1 MTSAETT
8 VGSSVFL
15 KIKSDIITGALKPG
29 KKLKL
34 DALKVQYSAS
44 VSTLGKRLTG
54 WPMMVSS
61 KRPSNADFW
70 SVQCLKKT

>member
-1 MTSAETT
+1 MTGAATT

-15 KIKSDIITGALKPG
+15 KIKSDTITGASKPG

-44 VSTLGKRLTG
+44 VSHLKG
-54 WPMMVSS
+54 
-61 KRPSNADFW
+61 NA
-70 SVQCLKKT
+70 

>member
-1 MTSAETT
+1 MTSAAPT

-15 KIKSDIITGALKPG
+15 KIKSDTITGALKPG

-44 VSTLGKRLTG
+44 VSHLKG
-54 WPMMVSS
+54 
-61 KRPSNADFW
+61 NA
-70 SVQCLKKT
+70 